1 MGSGSFTKFEEC
13 FLTAQ
18 TLISA
23 HSGVASRFWPLL
35 LAEVLPHCYNLLL
48 DNTDVWRFEQ
58 RRSIQRRLKNQVLRA
73 LAALHFFKPP
83 VNYRS
88 KLQAVLDAG
97 SFDRTMDLFE
107 DDASRELLVKLMA
120 YRILG
125 PRHYR
130 LPTNNPD
137 YWQKQ
142 RSVDEF
148 IETRQ
153 ALRHGPHFES
163 LTLFNC
169 NGVRLIADALHIL
182 NTFIVEQ
189 YRLRRV
195 EIGVRAGD
203 VVIDGGACW
212 GDTSLYFAR
221 AARHVFAWECMT
233 ANLPLLH
240 RNIGLNP
247 QLASKIT
254 VVDRAMW
261 SEPHEELCFEYAG
274 SGSHMRLESEE
285 DLQDVATDT
294 IDNYVCEHDVAPVDF
309 IKMDIEGAEFNAL
322 RGAETTI
329 RRFRPRLA
337 ICVYHSLADFN
348 RIPQWIRDLDLGYRL
363 YLDHFTIHEEESILF
378 AEAR

>member
-1 MGSGSFTKFEEC
+1 ML
-13 FLTAQ
+13 LTTQ
-18 TLISA
+18 TLIPVR
-23 HSGVASRFWPLL
+23 SGVASRFWPLL
-35 LAEVLPHCYNLLL
+35 LAEVLPHCYKLLS
-48 DNTDVWRFEQ
+48 DNTDLWRFQQ
-58 RRSIQRRLKNQVLRA
+58 RRSIQRRLKDQVLKA
-73 LAALHFFKPP
+73 LASLNFFKPP
-83 VNYRS
+83 VNYCG

-107 DDASRELLVKLMA
+107 DDVSRELLVKLMA

-130 LPTNNPD
+130 LPTSSSD
-137 YWQKQ
+137 YWEKQ
-142 RSVDEF
+142 RSVTEF
-148 IETRQ
+148 IESRKV
-153 ALRHGPHFES
+153 LYNGPHFGS
-163 LTLFNC
+163 LNLFNY
-169 NGVRLIADALHIL
+169 NGIRLIADALHIL

-195 EIGVRAGD
+195 DIGVRTGD

-233 ANLPLLH
+233 ANLPLLY
-240 RNIGLNP
+240 RNMGLNP

-254 VVDRAMW
+254 VVERAMW
-261 SEPHEELCFEYAG
+261 GKPRETLSFRFAG
-274 SGSHMRLESEE
+274 SGSHLALEAKG
-285 DLQDVATDT
+285 DRQDVVTDT
-294 IDNYVCEHDVAPVDF
+294 IDNYVFENNVAQVDF

-322 RGAETTI
+322 RGAEATV

-337 ICVYHSLADFN
+337 ICLYHSLADFN
-348 RIPQWIRDLDLGYRL
+348 RIPQWIRDLGLGYRL

-378 AEAR
+378 ADAR